1 MKSDLPADYLER
13 AYAGVLGKLIGVYL
27 GRPIEGW
34 SHQRISAEFGEV
46 LYYLHEARGL
56 PLVVTDDDLTGTF
69 AFAGAMADYGFD
81 PKLTP
86 AQIGQTWLNTI
97 IENKTVLWWGGVGNS
112 TEQTAY
118 LRLASGIPAPDS
130 GSSRLNSQV
139 VSEQIGAQIFIDGW
153 AIMNPGDPIFA
164 ADLARRAGSV
174 SHDGEALHAA
184 AVIAAMEAQAFIES
198 DISALLE
205 TGLAAIPADCLIAGL
220 IRDLRTW
227 HATEPD
233 WRVARAQLEQDY
245 GYERFGGDVH
255 VVPNHGLVILAL
267 LYGAGDFQRSMM
279 IVNTSGWDTD
289 CNAGNLG
296 CLLGIRGGLVA
307 LEAGPD
313 WRGPVADRL
322 FLPGPDGDRFL
333 SDALTETYHLVN
345 AARQLRGLEVLNPKN
360 GARYHFSLPGSM
372 QGFQTDESPEARGVL
387 RLKNTPLGES
397 RALALRYAQLAPGRV
412 ARAYAQTF
420 LPLEIPLI
428 PAPGVP
434 NPWKYQPLGAPSLY
448 PGQTVRAVL
457 VADAGNRGAV
467 TARLYLRRYN
477 AVDSLERVY
486 SSAVTLEPG
495 ATQVLTWPLEAGR
508 GEPIAEIG
516 VELSATSR
524 ADGCVFL
531 DSLGWDGEPDA
542 IFGRPA
548 VDGGR
553 WRRAWVE
560 AVDRADKRYP
570 EDYRIVQNRGTG
582 LLLTGS
588 RRWRDYKV
596 SATLEPAL
604 SQRSGLAIRVQG
616 LRRYYAVMFTVEGEL
631 QLVKALGGDTVL
643 ARAAYPWARA
653 QQYAVRLE
661 AHGSRIRAFI
671 DDVLVFDVTDDDRP
685 LLGGGIALVVTEG
698 RLSSGAVRV
707 QPLGRDSAYGT
718 V

>member
-1 MKSDLPADYLER
+1 M
-13 AYAGVLGKLIGVYL
+13 
-27 GRPIEGW
+27 
-34 SHQRISAEFGEV
+34 
-46 LYYLHEARGL
+46 
-56 PLVVTDDDLTGTF
+56 
-69 AFAGAMADYGFD
+69 
-81 PKLTP
+81 
-86 AQIGQTWLNTI
+86 
-97 IENKTVLWWGGVGNS
+97 EN
-112 TEQTAY
+112 A
-118 LRLASGIPAPDS
+118 
-130 GSSRLNSQV
+130 
-139 VSEQIGAQIFIDGW
+139 
-153 AIMNPGDPIFA
+153 
-164 ADLARRAGSV
+164 
-174 SHDGEALHAA
+174 
-184 AVIAAMEAQAFIES
+184 
-198 DISALLE
+198 
-205 TGLAAIPADCLIAGL
+205 
-220 IRDLRTW
+220 
-227 HATEPD
+227 
-233 WRVARAQLEQDY
+233 
-245 GYERFGGDVH
+245 
-255 VVPNHGLVILAL
+255 
-267 LYGAGDFQRSMM
+267 
-279 IVNTSGWDTD
+279 
-289 CNAGNLG
+289 
-296 CLLGIRGGLVA
+296 
-307 LEAGPD
+307 
-313 WRGPVADRL
+313 
-322 FLPGPDGDRFL
+322 
-333 SDALTETYHLVN
+333 
-345 AARQLRGLEVLNPKN
+345 
-360 GARYHFSLPGSM
+360 
-372 QGFQTDESPEARGVL
+372 
-387 RLKNTPLGES
+387 PLGES
-397 RALALRYAQLAPGRV
+397 RALALRYMQLAPGRV
-412 ARAYAQTF
+412 TRTYAQTF
-420 LPLEIPLI
+420 LPPEIPLI
-428 PAPGVP
+428 PTLGVP

-477 AVDSLERVY
+477 AHDQLERVY

-508 GEPIAEIG
+508 DEPIAEIG

-604 SQRSGLAIRVQG
+604 SERSGLAIRVQG

-631 QLVKALGGDTVL
+631 QLLKALDGDTVL
-643 ARAAYPWARA
+643 ARVAYPWARA

-671 DDVLVFDVTDDDRP
+671 DEALVFDVTDDDRP

-707 QPLGRDSAYGT
+707 QPLGRDSAYDN